1 MLIQVPVGYLVVQA
15 ANGSTPGFAGG
26 LTPGDVATGMAVVIV
41 IALIFGS
48 LVTRRFVKKLE
59 HPAAVLAATR

>member
-15 ANGSTPGFAGG
+15 ANGSTPG
-26 LTPGDVATGMAVVIV
+26 DVATGVAVVIV